1 MTDNKTKEDIF
12 KEKFL
17 QKLKLSDTPPFLF
30 VGSGVSIKYC
40 GIPTWMDL
48 LKEFVDIN
56 KNCYKSKF
64 GYYSSKCSKDPLK
77 IATMIASEFHEYWW
91 QSDEYESSRKIYG
104 KIAEND
110 IETAFKIELARYVE
124 TVKNYKTELELEIEL
139 LSQAVI
145 SGILTTNW
153 DNFLQE
159 TFPDF
164 QVQIGQKEAIFA
176 DHKSI
181 GELYKIHGCTSKPE
195 TLIVTSKDYDGFID
209 NDHYL
214 NAKLLTLFA
223 EYPIIFIG
231 YSLSDPN
238 IEIVLKNL
246 ISCLDKDLLHT
257 DKLQNRL
264 FFVEWQKNPCPPSIE
279 SASYTG
285 NSVTIPLIK
294 IKAHDYKEIWE
305 VLSEIPRTLSVK
317 MLRYLQEMVF
327 EFVAS
332 TNPKKKIYVNGI
344 EELENITD
352 LEVVVGFG
360 NVSKLENISTL
371 DINGVIG
378 LKGKDLMKDIL
389 FDNLP
394 KSIYQSIVEE
404 VLPNMVRL
412 KVFIPFFKYQKAT
425 DNLNIDNSL
434 KTHKGRFDTLKNSQN
449 ININDYRVD
458 SNLENNLKNVSKYN
472 FLEDLI
478 LTESISHII
487 HWIPYLSLDKIDTK
501 VLKDFLKEHWQTF
514 GENEDKYSSAYR
526 KCICLL
532 DFLEYSNHK

>member
-1 MTDNKTKEDIF
+1 MSESRSKEDIF
-12 KEKFL
+12 KENFL
-17 QKLKLSDTPPFLF
+17 EKLKLSDKPPFLF
-30 VGSGVSIKYC
+30 IGSGVSIRYC
-40 GIPTWMDL
+40 NIPTWLDL
-48 LKEFVDIN
+48 LKGFVETN
-56 KNCYKSKF
+56 KTCFKSKF
-64 GYYSSKCSKDPLK
+64 GYYASKCSKDPLK
-77 IATMIASEFHEYWW
+77 IASTLASEFHEYWW
-91 QSDEYESSRKIYG
+91 QAEEYESSRKIYG
-104 KIAEND
+104 RIAENH

-124 TVKNYKTELELEIEL
+124 TSKIIKPELEQEIEL
-139 LSQAVI
+139 MSQAVI

-159 TFPDF
+159 IFSDF

-195 TLIVTSKDYDGFID
+195 SLVVTSKDYDSFIE

-238 IEIVLKNL
+238 IELILKNL
-246 ISCLDKDLLHT
+246 ISCLDKDLLHA

-264 FFVEWQKNPCPPSIE
+264 FFVEWQKNPCIPSIE
-279 SASYTG
+279 SASYSG
-285 NSVTIPLIK
+285 NSITLPLIK
-294 IKAHDYKEIWE
+294 IKAHNYNEIWDA
-305 VLSEIPRTLSVK
+305 LSEIPRTLSVK

-332 TNPKKKIYVNGI
+332 TKPKKRIYVNGI
-344 EELENITD
+344 EELENFND

-378 LKGKDLMKDIL
+378 LKGKDLMKDII

-412 KVFIPFFKYQKAT
+412 KIFIPFFKYQKAT
-425 DNLNIDNSL
+425 NNLNNDNSL

-449 ININDYRVD
+449 ININEYRVD
-458 SNLENNLKNVSKYN
+458 SNLYNNLKNASKYN
-472 FLEDLI
+472 SLEDLI
-478 LTESISHII
+478 VSESISHII
-487 HWIPYLSLDKIDTK
+487 HWIPYLSVDKIDTK

-514 GENEDKYSSAYR
+514 GEIEDKYSSAYR

-532 DFLEYSNHK
+532 DFLENANH